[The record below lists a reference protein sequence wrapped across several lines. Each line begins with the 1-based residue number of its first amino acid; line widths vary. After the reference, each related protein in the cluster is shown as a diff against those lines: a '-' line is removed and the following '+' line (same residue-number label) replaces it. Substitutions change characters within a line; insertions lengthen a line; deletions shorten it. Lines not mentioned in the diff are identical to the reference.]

1 MKYELGILLFEVTQ
15 RCNAKCKHCGSRC
28 EIDSPELLTKED
40 ILDTLRDVKEN
51 FGTDVMINIS
61 GGEPLMRQDLFE
73 ITKEITNLGFD
84 WGLVTN
90 GMLITDETIQKMID
104 SGMKTITIS
113 VDGLPKTHAMLRG
126 VPENTYDRLKENLK
140 KMIDTKA
147 FDHVQ
152 VTFTVNKYNLD
163 DLEPVYNDLNTIG
176 LDSFRVG
183 LCDAIGRAEDNKDL
197 ILDREELK
205 RYYKILERIRNRK
218 ETPVYVAC
226 PHFFGA
232 NVKDRDFVCFAGK
245 IAASILYNGDI
256 FVCPDVPRQKDLIEG
271 NIHQVKFSD
280 VWRNG
285 FKIEREGFKKEYCD
299 GCKYYPKCQGDSLH
313 TWDFE
318 NNKPKW
324 CYKDIHDVETAKY
337 LEDLK
342 RRYAEYSLVSVMSD
356 KIARDIY
363 IEPDAYE
370 DIKRHFNVGKK
381 KPLSLYEQEMAL
393 IGFKVDTNYV
403 IKYVTPINMKRVAGD
418 LGFYR
423 KSDLAYALS
432 EADIAR
438 KNFAFSDDKDDYIGR
453 GLQFLG
459 FIHSHP
465 VQTELQYSIGDEK
478 LHSYFVNKFG
488 DYVGILINPSEDLI
502 GAYYGKKIKQGNL
515 RIITD
520 VKEK

>member
-1 MKYELGILLFEVTQ
+1 MKYELGILLFEITQ

-140 KMIDTKA
+140 KMVDTKA

-176 LDSFRVG
+176 LNSFRVG

-197 ILDREELK
+197 ILGREELK

-232 NVKDRDFVCFAGK
+232 NVKNRDFVCFAGK

-285 FKIEREGFKKEYCD
+285 FKIEREGFKKDYCE

-342 RRYAEYSLVSVMSD
+342 RRYAGYSLVSVMSD

-370 DIKRHFNVGKK
+370 DIQRHFNVGKK

-432 EADIAR
+432 EADIVR
-438 KNFAFSDDKDDYIGR
+438 KNFAFRMIKMI
-453 GLQFLG
+453 
-459 FIHSHP
+459 
-465 VQTELQYSIGDEK
+465 
-478 LHSYFVNKFG
+478 
-488 DYVGILINPSEDLI
+488 ILEEGYNS
-502 GAYYGKKIKQGNL
+502 
-515 RIITD
+515 
-520 VKEK
+520 